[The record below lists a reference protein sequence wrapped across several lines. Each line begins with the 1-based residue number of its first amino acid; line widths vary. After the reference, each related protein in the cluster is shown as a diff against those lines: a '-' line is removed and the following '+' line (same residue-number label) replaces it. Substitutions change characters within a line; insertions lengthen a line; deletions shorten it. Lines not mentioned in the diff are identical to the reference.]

1 MLRSVG
7 RQLALGLLLVGAAGC
22 GSSPPGAKDK
32 PGAPPPA
39 RQAAAK
45 PAPAEGAQ
53 TNPPEVKPAAEPQ
66 PPVDTQPPRAPGNA
80 AEAVLAVLAG
90 IRENHPEALWD
101 FLPGSMQTQLNDLVR
116 QFGQSIDATIWQRTV
131 AVLRKVVQVLKS
143 KREFVQESSHWKN
156 LGAIDLA
163 ELESRWD
170 DIVALC
176 EAVLDSELA
185 DVDQLRTFNGR
196 DFLAGSGAKVLARL
210 KALADSDEESPYRQ
224 LERVKVTLKS
234 ETAQTAVVTI
244 ELPGQPPG
252 DHEFALLEG
261 KWCPKS
267 WSGGAPQ
274 LAALQKAVAG
284 ALQPEAL
291 QARKGQILHEL
302 ELVEQLADE
311 LIASQTLEE
320 FDDLIARRV
329 IPHFAARMPAF
340 GPEKKSAVPAEH
352 ANDSVTVIVR
362 GSLGPARGQEL
373 MTELASRSD
382 DARLSVV
389 SGPNGT
395 EGEWSFTLMPVI
407 DVEAFAA
414 RCTFSR
420 VVHVDAEGRTVT
432 LELRAADR

>member
-22 GSSPPGAKDK
+22 GASPPGGGDK
-32 PGAPPPA
+32 PAAAPPA
-39 RQAAAK
+39 EQAAAK
-45 PAPAEGAQ
+45 PAPAKEAQ
-53 TNPPEVKPAAEPQ
+53 SHPPEAKPAAEPQ

-101 FLPGSMQTQLNDLVR
+101 FLPGSMQSQLNDAVR

-143 KREFVQESSHWKN
+143 KREFLQESSHWKN
-156 LGAIDLA
+156 LGATNLG
-163 ELESRWD
+163 ELESHWD

-196 DFLAGSGAKVLARL
+196 DFLAGTGAKVLARL
-210 KALADSDEESPYRQ
+210 KVMAGSDEESPYRQ
-224 LERVKVTLKS
+224 LENVRVTLKS

-267 WSGGAPQ
+267 WSDGSPQ

-284 ALQPEAL
+284 ALRPEAL
-291 QARKGQILHEL
+291 QARKEQILREL

-311 LIASQTLEE
+311 LLASRTPEE
-320 FDDLIARRV
+320 FDDLLARRV
-329 IPHFAARMPAF
+329 IPHFAARMQAA
-340 GPEKKSAVPAEH
+340 GPDKKNAVSAEH
-352 ANDSVTVIVR
+352 ANDSVTVIVK
-362 GSLGPARGQEL
+362 GSLGSSRGREL
-373 MTELASRSD
+373 MTELAARTD

-395 EGEWSFTLMPVI
+395 DGEWSFSLMPVT
-407 DVEAFAA
+407 DVDAFAA
-414 RCTFSR
+414 RCTFGR
-420 VVHVDAEGRTVT
+420 VVHVDAEARTVT
-432 LELRAADR
+432 LELRAAEK